1 MAKKANGKKGAAQK
15 TTDRTV
21 VMLEVVPKHKWEKE
35 KRKLVSLDLDDEDD
49 WGDLEVSLPDAKK
62 CWAEVGIDEDSR
74 WRVVRAFKVVSLGDG
89 LFQGKFPMAEAITL
103 RELRDLA
110 LARLEEF
117 CG

>member
-15 TTDRTV
+15 TTDRTGG
-21 VMLEVVPKHKWEKE
+21 MLEGVPKHKWEKG
-35 KRKLVSLDLDDEDD
+35 KRKLLSLDLDDVDD

>member
-21 VMLEVVPKHKWEKE
+21 VMLEVVPKHKWEKG
-35 KRKLVSLDLDDEDD
+35 KRKLVSLDLDDVDD
-49 WGDLEVSLPDAKK
+49 WGELETGFDDDDRVWAMVGSGERC
-62 CWAEVGIDEDSR
+62 CWNVA
-74 WRVVRAFKVVSLGDG
+74 RAFVVVPLSEKHY
-89 LFQGKFPMAEAITL
+89 GKFPMARALTL

>member
-1 MAKKANGKKGAAQK
+1 MAKQANGKKGAAQK

-21 VMLEVVPKHKWEKE
+21 VTLEVGPEHEWEKG
-35 KRKLVSLDLDDEDD
+35 KREDVALDLDDVDD